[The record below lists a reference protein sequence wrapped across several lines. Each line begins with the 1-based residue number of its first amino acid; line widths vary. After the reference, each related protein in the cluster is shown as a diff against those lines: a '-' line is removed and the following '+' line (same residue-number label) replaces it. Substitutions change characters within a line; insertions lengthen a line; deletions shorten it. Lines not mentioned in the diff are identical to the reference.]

1 MGTKHYKTFQ
11 KEPEYQD
18 YFKRQPLNDDE
29 LEALINC
36 CQNFAERFIVIGL
49 ADTGCRA
56 SEFSSLRRKAI
67 RWQDKQLSII
77 GKGNK
82 LRLVPISNRF
92 YPMLEKWF
100 AVNEQVPSRTTIWRK
115 LKVIAKRTQITKPVS
130 PHVLRHTFGVRTSK
144 AGIPMPA
151 IMKAMGH
158 SSIQVAQIYQN
169 YSGTMVRDA
178 FKDW

>member
-1 MGTKHYKTFQ
+1 MGDTSISIQ
-11 KEPEYQD
+11 V
-18 YFKRQPLNDDE
+18 KRQPLNDDE
-29 LEALINC
+29 LEALINAC
-36 CQNFAERFIVIGL
+36 KDFEERFIVIGL
-49 ADTGCRA
+49 TDTGCRV
-56 SEFSSLRRKAI
+56 SEFSSLRREAI
-67 RWQDKQLSII
+67 KWQDKQLYIV

-82 LRLVPISNRF
+82 PRLVPISNRF

-100 AVNEQVPSRTTIWRK
+100 AVNEQLPSRTTLWRK
-115 LKVIAKRTQITKPVS
+115 VKEIAKRTQITKHVT

-144 AGIPMPA
+144 DGIPLPA

-169 YSGTMVRDA
+169 YSGIMVRDA